1 MSDSEISA
9 EEILLE
15 AEDRMEKSVEALK
28 RDLANIRSTR
38 ATPSMLD
45 QISVEYYGAMTPL
58 NQMATINA
66 PEARMLLIQPF
77 DKGSMGDIEKAILKS
92 DLGLTPQNDGTAIR
106 LFLPE
111 LSMERRQE
119 LVKQVQKRMEEARV
133 SVRNIRRDT
142 NEELKKLKTSGVSE
156 DEIKGAQ
163 DEVQKIT
170 DTLIKRGEELAAQK
184 EESILSV

>member
-1 MSDSEISA
+1 MADTEQSA

-15 AEDRMEKSVEALK
+15 SEDRMDKSVEALK

-45 QISVEYYGAMTPL
+45 QISLDYYGAITPL
-58 NQMATINA
+58 NQIATIQA
-66 PEARMLLIQPF
+66 PEARMLLISPF
-77 DKGSMGDIEKAILKS
+77 DKSSMGDIEKAILKS
-92 DLGLTPQNDGTAIR
+92 DLGLSPQNDGQVIR

-119 LVKQVQKRMEEARV
+119 LVKQVHKRMEDARV

-142 NEELKKLKTSGVSE
+142 NEELKKLKAGGVSE

-163 DEVQKIT
+163 DEAQKLT
-170 DTLIKRGEELAAQK
+170 DACIKKGEEMVTQK